1 MVKLNK
7 LNLIVFLVLAMLVA
21 VSLPVFSMGKADE
34 GLPYGIQ
41 LDEEFAALAEQVQKD
56 EITLEEAITQLHLL
70 RENNNRDNSVDYGE
84 MERLLTAVRNM
95 EMTMAQARLIVCQL
109 YEAAVDCTGDQLQ
122 DRLRDRQ
129 KDLDQEPDPDK
140 TQARDR
146 DKTQD
151 PDAEADQLKDQ
162 DQDQL
167 RDRVDEPDQDR
178 DRDRDQ
184 DGDCDNDCDGD
195 GDQTQ
200 TQTNAGGSGAGAGKK

>member
-1 MVKLNK
+1 MIKLNK

-21 VSLPVFSMGKADE
+21 VSLPVFSMGKADVV
-34 GLPYGIQ
+34 PYG
-41 LDEEFAALAEQVQKD
+41 
-56 EITLEEAITQLHLL
+56 ITLEEGFGDIAAQLDSGEISLEEAIAALHDLRTSNG
-70 RENNNRDNSVDYGE
+70 RENNPEYGE
-84 MERLLTAVRNM
+84 MERILAAVM
-95 EMTMAQARLIVCQL
+95 EQTMTMAQARLQVCQL
-109 YEAAVDCTGDQLQ
+109 DEAAVDCTGDQLQ

-129 KDLDQEPDPDK
+129 KDLDQEPDQDK

-178 DRDRDQ
+178 ERDRDQ